1 VSATAPTPRR
11 SRAAAARLFGG
22 TPSSGGRRAER
33 RGVRAAETVVL
44 LLAGLLLAIATVN
57 DVVLRTH
64 TNHRLVAD
72 LRTWRLYTGHHYHNL
87 NISQDVLT
95 NTTRDVVC
103 GNTSP
108 GDPKERVQLCLVVTG
123 PVLDGRRRA
132 RGGWYLPPK
141 AENLRRYRYACFG
154 TAKEQ
159 RQCPR

>member
-1 VSATAPTPRR
+1 MSAPVPAPSPSR
-11 SRAAAARLFGG
+11 SGRPLFGERG
-22 TPSSGGRRAER
+22 GDAGRREPR
-33 RGVRAAETVVL
+33 TLRAAETLVL
-44 LLAGLLLAIATVN
+44 VLAGLLLAIATVN

-72 LRTWRLYTGHHYHNL
+72 LRTWRSYTGHAYHNL
-87 NISQDVLT
+87 SVSQDVVT

-108 GDPKERVQLCLVVTG
+108 GGPKERVQLCLVMTG

-141 AENLRRYRYACFG
+141 AENLRRYRHACFG